1 MQQRIWVAD
10 SEGGKRVRDPRI
22 DSLLTES
29 LSATSRPGRLC
40 RSSHSLH
47 SQDEDRFVTL
57 GTHTEVSCWLLS
69 TPKEAI
75 IFASSALARRAGAN
89 DGRMKK
95 SSKKNDSDIQAEYD
109 FSRGVRGKYARRY
122 AQGTNV
128 VVLEPD
134 VARAFPSADAVNSSL
149 RALAQI
155 IRKQKSAVAK

>member
-1 MQQRIWVAD
+1 MNRIGV
-10 SEGGKRVRDPRI
+10 
-22 DSLLTES
+22 
-29 LSATSRPGRLC
+29 
-40 RSSHSLH
+40 
-47 SQDEDRFVTL
+47 
-57 GTHTEVSCWLLS
+57 
-69 TPKEAI
+69 
-75 IFASSALARRAGAN
+75 N

-122 AQGTNV
+122 AQGANV